1 MGSWCH
7 GLQDFF
13 ADNFFS
19 DKWDG
24 HTHTEFCRHGDGSSV
39 DEYLQRAVA
48 LGFTRYS
55 VTEHP
60 PLPRGWLNDPAVAEA
75 VSMRPQ
81 DLPEYF
87 RVMTARK
94 EEYAGRLDVRV
105 GLELDHLPG
114 RERFVRDVVEAGGEA
129 LEEAVLSVHFLPG
142 RGGMRCVDL
151 SPDDFL
157 DGLVRYHG
165 TVRRVVEEYFDT
177 VEDALEF
184 GGRLP
189 FPVRIGHPNLILK
202 FRSALPPVDG
212 DWIRDRLVRLLPIL
226 ERTGVGIDANA
237 AGLRQ
242 PTCREPY
249 APDWFVK
256 ACLERGV
263 DVVYGSDA
271 HRPED
276 VGRSFEWFHGLVEGR
291 QDQGPRTEGE
301 GDSPDAGG

>member
-1 MGSWCH
+1 
-7 GLQDFF
+7 
-13 ADNFFS
+13 
-19 DKWDG
+19 
-24 HTHTEFCRHGDGSSV
+24 
-39 DEYLQRAVA
+39 
-48 LGFTRYS
+48 
-55 VTEHP
+55 
-60 PLPRGWLNDPAVAEA
+60 
-75 VSMRPQ
+75 MRPK

-87 RVMTARK
+87 RTMRSRK
-94 EEYAGRLDVRV
+94 ERYAGELDVRV

-114 RERFVRDVVEAGGEA
+114 RERFVQEVVETGGGA

-165 TVRRVVEEYFDT
+165 TVQRVVEEYFDA
-177 VEDALEF
+177 VEDAAEF

-189 FPVRIGHPNLILK
+189 FPVRLGHPNLILK
-202 FRSALPPVDG
+202 FRSALPPMDG
-212 DWIRDRLVRLLPIL
+212 EWIRDRLVRLLPVL

-237 AGLRQ
+237 AGFRQ
-242 PTCREPY
+242 PTCGEPY

-256 ACLERGV
+256 ACLDRGV

-276 VGRSFEWFHGLVEGR
+276 VGRSVEWFRGLAGNR
-291 QDQGPRTEGE
+291 ADRGLRRDGE
-301 GDSPDAGG
+301 GGSPDARG